1 MVVVVLV
8 RLLVVVVVVHIHAN
22 GWSVSSSG
30 TAGGGGG
37 ESAEQISQTHR
48 RSCPATKESRVLAL
62 AERERQYAS
71 ASASASEDFHSIA
84 GRPLGR
90 REREQCSN
98 RADTVAGVQLLLL
111 YISVSVVE

>member
-1 MVVVVLV
+1 MLMVG
-8 RLLVVVVVVHIHAN
+8 VVVVVVLMVVVV
-22 GWSVSSSG
+22 VSPLSK
-30 TAGGGGG
+30 
-37 ESAEQISQTHR
+37 SAKRIEG
-48 RSCPATKESRVLAL
+48 LAPPPKR
-62 AERERQYAS
+62 AECSLLPSASASTS